1 MNTAHRTPRA
11 LTGLAVLTASL
22 LAACASYPPNQNLEA
37 ARLGFTH
44 AAADPNVVRAAPNE
58 LERAKQEL
66 KRADDAYADKQ
77 KPEVVN
83 HYAYLAQQR
92 VQAAVA
98 SGQAASADQ
107 ATADARA
114 QRDGLVLASRTAQA
128 NQAAAQAQ
136 QAQAAAA
143 AANQRADDL
152 ASQLA
157 AAKQTD
163 RGMVLTLGDVL
174 FDTGRASLKD
184 GATRTV
190 DEVAGFLQS
199 HPDRKVMIE
208 GYTDSTGSQSTN
220 LDLSQRRADAVRDA
234 LMRRN
239 VSFDRIQVRGLGD
252 RYPVASNDTSSGRQQ
267 NRRVEVVFS
276 TPAGQFQSPRT

>member
-1 MNTAHRTPRA
+1 MNTASRMPRA

-22 LAACASYPPNQNLEA
+22 LAACASTPPNQNLEA
-37 ARLGFTH
+37 ARLNFTH

-107 ATADARA
+107 ATADART
-114 QRDGLVLASRTAQA
+114 QRDGLVLASQAAQTAQA
-128 NQAAAQAQ
+128 Q
-136 QAQAAAA
+136 QAAAA
-143 AANQRADDL
+143 AAQRADDL
-152 ASQLA
+152 AQQLA